1 MRDNY
6 YTQSR
11 TINVAYMHGRKS
23 LKDAYKDGVGTIQAV
38 SHKEE
43 HIVEIAMSLSSNR
56 QIYFLSRFLLSIGVM
71 VVFAIL
77 FLRCYDIIL
86 TIIGGCG
93 IGFGVL
99 AYWKIDKDMFNY
111 RVDIF
116 GYYDQNYL
124 PYSVI
129 IKRKDLIN
137 KNKK

>member
-23 LKDAYKDGVGTIQAV
+23 LKSAYKDGVGTIQAV

-43 HIVEIAMSLSSNR
+43 HIAEIAMSLSSNR
-56 QIYFLSRFLLSIGVM
+56 QMYFLSRFLLSIGVM

-86 TIIGGCG
+86 TIIDGCS
-93 IGFGVL
+93 IGFGIL
-99 AYWKIDKDMFNY
+99 AYWKIDKDMLNY
-111 RVDIF
+111 KVDRF

>member
-23 LKDAYKDGVGTIQAV
+23 LKSAYKDGVGTIQAV
-38 SHKEE
+38 SRKEE

-56 QIYFLSRFLLSIGVM
+56 QMYFLSRFLFSIGAM

-86 TIIGGCG
+86 TIIGSCS

-99 AYWKIDKDMFNY
+99 AYWKIDKDMLNY
-111 RVDIF
+111 RVDRF